1 MWVILNPLLTILYNS
16 VESQRLHI
24 NCYKTLIIQ
33 TEQDAK
39 NNTEMSFVIDL
50 HDDTVRRMNLLV
62 MLVPSSMQISSKT
75 STDFD
80 RTRIMPTMSYKL
92 SFILMREILN
102 RKKRYFICGMLMRKQ
117 FLLLSYVIKM
127 L

>member
-1 MWVILNPLLTILYNS
+1 
-16 VESQRLHI
+16 
-24 NCYKTLIIQ
+24 
-33 TEQDAK
+33 
-39 NNTEMSFVIDL
+39 MSFVIDL
-50 HDDTVRRMNLLV
+50 HDDMVRRMNLLV
-62 MLVPSSMQISSKT
+62 MLVPSSMQISSQT

-102 RKKRYFICGMLMRKQ
+102 RIRRYFICGMLMRKQ
-117 FLLLSYVIKM
+117 FLLLSHVIKV

>member
-1 MWVILNPLLTILYNS
+1 
-16 VESQRLHI
+16 
-24 NCYKTLIIQ
+24 
-33 TEQDAK
+33 
-39 NNTEMSFVIDL
+39 MSFVIDL
-50 HDDTVRRMNLLV
+50 HDDTVGRMNLLV

-102 RKKRYFICGMLMRKQ
+102 RKEVFHLWNVNEKTVSFAILCYQNALNYSGDN
-117 FLLLSYVIKM
+117 
-127 L
+127 